1 MCSHCNVSVAPTSD
15 KVIVCVTG
23 TLRALGQSA
32 TRQMPGYEDTSLTL
46 SLRDQM
52 PGYKDTS
59 LTLSLSDQLLT
70 RVTVCLVSSLLDT
83 GSHYCIADSGA
94 GY

>member
-1 MCSHCNVSVAPTSD
+1 MVTVHYVLTQYVSVAPTLD
-15 KVIVCVTG
+15 KVIVCVMG

-32 TRQMPGYEDTSLTL
+32 TRQMPGYE
-46 SLRDQM
+46 
-52 PGYKDTS
+52 DTS

>member
-1 MCSHCNVSVAPTSD
+1 MCSHCND

-32 TRQMPGYEDTSLTL
+32 TRQMPGYE
-46 SLRDQM
+46 
-52 PGYKDTS
+52 DTS